1 MNFFP
6 WPQRGWYCTRT
17 FVFTDAIEAQ
27 VSPLV
32 RPAFATP
39 RPTVG
44 VAGDDAGTPTARIS
58 PVVVTSP
65 ALVAASAASTLF
77 VPSGTNSERSATI
90 SAAGTLQALSTSPGC
105 EISSPIV
112 AKLVRASTWLLLR
125 MYRTPPLVTRLPRV
139 PEQQNR

>member
-17 FVFTDAIEAQ
+17 FVLTEPIVAH

-90 SAAGTLQALSTSPGC
+90 SAAGTLHALSTNPGREMHSPMAALS
-105 EISSPIV
+105 E
-112 AKLVRASTWLLLR
+112 RA
-125 MYRTPPLVTRLPRV
+125 RT
-139 PEQQNR
+139 